1 MFHDIYS
8 FVKPNRSG
16 VWLLVGPF
24 RGVKGWCV
32 AASYGIIWCFGLGG
46 EACGATSREGSVE
59 MAVRDVHWSMQ
70 DFISQQHLGVGAAW
84 TLQFHKSEPGPWH
97 CVFFLSWLQLDPERQ
112 DVNETKQNIFMLWR
126 FSADQSPRGF
136 LIVHFFTSSSLMP
149 GVHPAWI
156 CHDFAYQ
163 GLPPIIGCTRTL
175 FSLTR

>member
-1 MFHDIYS
+1 MAWYD
-8 FVKPNRSG
+8 VLALEGKCAVRLAERG
-16 VWLLVGPF
+16 VW
-24 RGVKGWCV
+24 RW
-32 AASYGIIWCFGLGG
+32 W
-46 EACGATSREGSVE
+46 SV
-59 MAVRDVHWSMQ
+59 MGRWSMQ
-70 DFISQQHLGVGAAW
+70 DFISQQHLGVAAAW
-84 TLQFHKSEPGPWH
+84 TLQFHKSELGPWQ
-97 CVFFLSWLQLDPERQ
+97 CVFFLSWLQVDPERQ